1 MTGSAKR
8 VSSHRDRLR
17 AQGLRPIQMWV
28 PETRTPGYD
37 DRIRRQCLALRDSD
51 HERRILAELEGL
63 ADRDGWT

>member
-1 MTGSAKR
+1 MASSAKR
-8 VSSHRDRLR
+8 VSGHRDRLR

-37 DRIRRQCLALRDSD
+37 ERVRRQCLALKESVD
-51 HERRILAELEGL
+51 EARILAELELL